1 MWLMGLPHDFDMN
14 VSPGCWNHIAQNV
27 PVTTAQ
33 AYTEQVMKFLRG
45 ELRDSGCSFLMQDNI
60 GQKITES
67 DKEITKKVKNYKTQ
81 PII

>member
-1 MWLMGLPHDFDMN
+1 MF
-14 VSPGCWNHIAQNV
+14 NHICQNV

-33 AYTEQVMKFLRG
+33 AYTKQVMKFLKG

-67 DKEITKKVKNYKTQ
+67 SKEISQNEIKYKTQ

>member
-1 MWLMGLPHDFDMN
+1 MWLMGLPHDFELTEGTGMF
-14 VSPGCWNHIAQNV
+14 NHICQNV

-33 AYTEQVMKFLRG
+33 AYTNQVIKFLKG

-60 GQKITES
+60 GQKITDS
-67 DKEITKKVKNYKTQ
+67 AKEISTKEVKYKIE